1 MKALGFTF
9 GNNSILSIY
18 HDGQGRDDVKPS
30 LSAYVQEMIHELRE
44 SVSNSGDD
52 MMTEVEGEL
61 LKLEGIRESGSREKI
76 RIPGLTNGKPNR
88 YRTYMKSVLVRVM
101 MM

>member
-18 HDGQGRDDVKPS
+18 HDGQGRDDIKPS

-61 LKLEGIRESGSREKI
+61 LRGR
-76 RIPGLTNGKPNR
+76 
-88 YRTYMKSVLVRVM
+88 
-101 MM
+101 

>member
-18 HDGQGRDDVKPS
+18 HDGQGRDDVKAS
-30 LSAYVQEMIHELRE
+30 LTAYVQEMIYELRE
-44 SVSNSGDD
+44 SVLYSGDD

-61 LKLEGIRESGSREKI
+61 LKREGIRSRGVGKKS
-76 RIPGLTNGKPNR
+76 GLTNGKPNR

>member
-1 MKALGFTF
+1 MGFTF

-61 LKLEGIRESGSREKI
+61 LKLEGIRESGSREKTDLRTANRTGI
-76 RIPGLTNGKPNR
+76 VLT
-88 YRTYMKSVLVRVM
+88 
-101 MM
+101 